1 MPTDVGIIDLM
12 LGIPDGPKKD
22 WYAFLKPLQRDHES
36 LEDFEFPVEYMFKEV
51 PDDPDEDDNVAYV
64 ITQMDRFGI
73 AQAMIGH
80 AHKGETA
87 RALREH
93 PDRFLSSASV
103 DPNRGMAAV
112 RDLERPSSEGAVSAQ
127 VFPAGCNPQVP
138 INDKRM
144 YPIYAKCVEL
154 DIPIFVCVGV
164 PGPRRA
170 DGVPAHGAGRR
181 GVLVLPRAEVRDP
194 SRLRAVDRPG
204 GQADAEVAE
213 PLLLDDAFAPRYYP
227 KAISTTPT
235 RAAPTR

>member
-51 PDDPDEDDNVAYV
+51 PDDPHEDDNVAYV
-64 ITQMDRFGI
+64 IKQMDRFGI

-103 DPNRGMAAV
+103 DPQPRHGRGA
-112 RDLERPSSEGAVSAQ
+112 RPRAGRLRGRHQRAGVSGRLQ
-127 VFPAGCNPQVP
+127 PAGADQRQAHVP
-138 INDKRM
+138 DQCPNCL
-144 YPIYAKCVEL
+144 AS
-154 DIPIFVCVGV
+154 
-164 PGPRRA
+164 
-170 DGVPAHGAGRR
+170 AGETR
-181 GVLVLPRAEVRDP
+181 GHSQCCRHN
-194 SRLRAVDRPG
+194 
-204 GQADAEVAE
+204 
-213 PLLLDDAFAPRYYP
+213 
-227 KAISTTPT
+227 
-235 RAAPTR
+235 